1 MPPTLGGH
9 EGEGFCLGNDT
20 MKTLILCGGKGTRL
34 RAGNEEIPKALVDIG
49 GRPILW
55 HIMMIYAAQGFNEFV
70 LCLGYKG
77 ADIKEYFM
85 FKEGIFRGDFLADTS
100 TPGPNRV
107 VPLERGQITTL
118 KIIFADTGEDT
129 PTGGRIKIA
138 SKYVDGDIFMTT
150 YGDGVADVDLKAL
163 LAFHRRQGTL
173 GTVTV
178 VNPAS
183 QFGEVV
189 IGKDNKVSEF
199 REKPKMEKWVNGGFF
214 VFEREF
220 LPYLGE
226 EDILEREPLERL
238 AADGQLSA
246 FRHEGFWQCM
256 DTFKD
261 TSVLN
266 DLWSKGDAPWKIWN
280 V

>member
-1 MPPTLGGH
+1 MMGKASFLGSKA
-9 EGEGFCLGNDT
+9 

-34 RAGNEEIPKALVDIG
+34 RAGNEAITKALVEIG

-55 HIMMIYAAQGFNEFV
+55 HIMMIYAAQGFDEFV

-77 ADIKEYFM
+77 ADIKEHFM
-85 FKEGIFRGDFLADTS
+85 FKEGIFRGDFLMDTS
-100 TPGPNRV
+100 VPGSSRLTPLGGNTIKP
-107 VPLERGQITTL
+107 L

-129 PTGGRIKIA
+129 ATGGRIKVA
-138 SKYVDGDIFMTT
+138 SKYVDGDTFMVT
-150 YGDGVADVDLKAL
+150 YGDGVANVDLKAL
-163 LAFHRRQGTL
+163 LAFHRKQGTL

-189 IGKDNKVSEF
+189 IGKDHRVCEF
-199 REKPKMEKWVNGGFF
+199 REKPKMGKWVNGGFF
-214 VFEREF
+214 VFQKEF
-220 LPYLGE
+220 LSYLGVG
-226 EDILEREPLERL
+226 DVLEREPLERL
-238 AADGQLSA
+238 AAEGQLSA

-261 TSVLN
+261 ASVLN
-266 DLWSKGDAPWKIWN
+266 DFWSRGDAPWRIWN
-280 V
+280 L

>member
-1 MPPTLGGH
+1 
-9 EGEGFCLGNDT
+9 

-34 RAGNEEIPKALVDIG
+34 RADNEAIPKALVDIG

-55 HIMMIYAAQGFNEFV
+55 HIMMIYAVQGFGEFV

-77 ADIKEYFM
+77 ADIKEHFM
-85 FKEGIFRGDFLADTS
+85 SKEGILRGDFLIDTS
-100 TPGPNRV
+100 APGTGRI
-107 VPLERGQITTL
+107 VPLEREEVTDF

-138 SKYVDGDIFMTT
+138 SKYVDGDTFMTT
-150 YGDGVADVDLKAL
+150 YGDGLADVDLKAL
-163 LAFHRRQGTL
+163 MAFHRKQGTL

-189 IGKDNKVSEF
+189 IGKDDKVCEF
-199 REKPKMEKWVNGGFF
+199 REKPRMEKWVNGGFF

-220 LPYLGE
+220 LSYLGE
-226 EDILEREPLERL
+226 GDILEREPLERL
-238 AADGQLSA
+238 ASDGQLSA
-246 FRHEGFWQCM
+246 
-256 DTFKD
+256 
-261 TSVLN
+261 
-266 DLWSKGDAPWKIWN
+266 KIWKA
-280 V
+280 

>member
-1 MPPTLGGH
+1 
-9 EGEGFCLGNDT
+9 

-34 RAGNEEIPKALVDIG
+34 SSGNELIPKALVDIG

-55 HIMMIYAAQGFNEFV
+55 HIMMIYAAQGFNEFI

-77 ADIKEYFM
+77 AEIKQHFL
-85 FKEGIFRGDFLADTS
+85 FKERILRGDFLIDTS
-100 TPGPNRV
+100 REGVDRFS
-107 VPLERGQITTL
+107 PLEGQENTSL
-118 KIIFADTGEDT
+118 KIVFAETGEGT

-138 SKYVDGDIFMTT
+138 SKYVEGKTFMAT
-150 YGDGVADVDLKAL
+150 YGDGVANVDVQAL

-178 VNPAS
+178 VEPVS

-189 IGKDNKVSEF
+189 IGKDSRVSEF

-214 VFEREF
+214 VFEKEF
-220 LPYLGE
+220 LSYLGE
-226 EDILEREPLERL
+226 EDVLEGGPLERL
-238 AADGQLSA
+238 VAEGQLSA
-246 FRHEGFWQCM
+246 FRHDGFWQCM

-261 TSVLN
+261 VLVLN
-266 DLWSKGDAPWKIWN
+266 ELWSKGDAPWKIWSP
-280 V
+280 

>member
-1 MPPTLGGH
+1 
-9 EGEGFCLGNDT
+9 
-20 MKTLILCGGKGTRL
+20 MKTVILCGGKGTRL

-77 ADIKEYFM
+77 AEIKEHFM
-85 FKEGIFRGDFLADTS
+85 LKEGIFGGDFLMDTS
-100 TPGPNRV
+100 TPDWDRAV
-107 VPLERGQITTL
+107 SLERREFTPL
-118 KIIFADTGEDT
+118 KIIFADTGENT

-138 SKYVDGDIFMTT
+138 SKYVEGDTFMAT
-150 YGDGVADVDLKAL
+150 YGDGLTDVDLNAL
-163 LAFHRRQGTL
+163 LAFHRKQETL

-178 VNPAS
+178 VNPTS

-189 IGKDNKVSEF
+189 IGKDHKVREF

-220 LPYLGE
+220 FSYLGE
-226 EDILEREPLERL
+226 RDILEREPLERL
-238 AADGQLSA
+238 AVDGQLSA

-261 TSVLN
+261 ASVLN
-266 DLWSKGDAPWKIWN
+266 DLWSKGDAPWKIWKA
-280 V
+280 

>member
-1 MPPTLGGH
+1 
-9 EGEGFCLGNDT
+9 
-20 MKTLILCGGKGTRL
+20 
-34 RAGNEEIPKALVDIG
+34 
-49 GRPILW
+49 
-55 HIMMIYAAQGFNEFV
+55 
-70 LCLGYKG
+70 
-77 ADIKEYFM
+77 
-85 FKEGIFRGDFLADTS
+85 
-100 TPGPNRV
+100 
-107 VPLERGQITTL
+107 
-118 KIIFADTGEDT
+118 
-129 PTGGRIKIA
+129 
-138 SKYVDGDIFMTT
+138 
-150 YGDGVADVDLKAL
+150 
-163 LAFHRRQGTL
+163 
-173 GTVTV
+173 
-178 VNPAS
+178 
-183 QFGEVV
+183 VV

-266 DLWSKGDAPWKIWN
+266 DLWSKGDAPWKIWD